1 MTLDL
6 GNKSCT
12 KLGFFIFAKVYIH
25 LYAEAGNVGRICI
38 IICIYMHILTTAV
51 VRQWQCYASGKVEC
65 SEKASEYLI
74 MYTACPP
81 QPHPVDHVYKS
92 IDTVW

>member
-25 LYAEAGNVGRICI
+25 LYAEVGRICI
-38 IICIYMHILTTAV
+38 IICIDMHILTTAV
-51 VRQWQCYASGKVEC
+51 VWQ
-65 SEKASEYLI
+65 
-74 MYTACPP
+74 
-81 QPHPVDHVYKS
+81 
-92 IDTVW
+92 